1 LATGAFGTDT
11 LAAWAFGPGTLAGA
25 AARAG
30 PRAAGDDRRV
40 AAAGFLALRLEPE
53 VVFFDF

>member
-1 LATGAFGTDT
+1 
-11 LAAWAFGPGTLAGA
+11 LAGA
-25 AARAG
+25 AARAD
-30 PRAAGDDRRV
+30 PRAAGGGRRV